1 MVKLI
6 AFDVWQT
13 LADYPF
19 NLYEEVLKI
28 TKLPITL
35 QEFILKKGEAEVSS
49 SLNDKDRF
57 LEKMRVM
64 GVKDESILE
73 KVSDLYYKAHSNIF
87 LYDGVLETLISLK
100 KKGYLLAIITNVD
113 SYAQERVIKLFPC
126 DLFED
131 IIASFEVGFKK
142 PQKEIFLKLSE
153 KKDLKPSEI
162 VMVGDGVATDII
174 PPLELGW
181 KTVFINRNG
190 EICDKAD
197 YNISSISELSKIF

>member
-28 TKLPITL
+28 TKLPLTL

-57 LEKMRVM
+57 LEKMRIM

-73 KVSDLYYKAHSNIF
+73 KVSDLYYEAHSNIF
-87 LYDGVLETLISLK
+87 IYGDVLETLLNLK
-100 KKGYLLAIITNVD
+100 EKGYTLALITNVD
-113 SYAQERVIKLFPC
+113 SYAQERVIKLFPD
-126 DLFED
+126 DLFEE

-153 KKDLKPSEI
+153 NKNLNPNEI
-162 VMVGDGVATDII
+162 VMVGDGLATDII
-174 PPLELGW
+174 PPSELGW
-181 KTVFINRNG
+181 KTVFINRKG

-197 YNISSISELSKIF
+197 YNISSIGELSEIF